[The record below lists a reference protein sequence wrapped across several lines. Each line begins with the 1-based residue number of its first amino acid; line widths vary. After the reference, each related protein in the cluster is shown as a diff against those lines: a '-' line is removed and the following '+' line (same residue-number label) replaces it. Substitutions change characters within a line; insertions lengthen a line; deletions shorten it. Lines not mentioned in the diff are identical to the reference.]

1 MAQQP
6 AANAKATKDTEIVM
20 KVSKGSEKKTVPNVV
35 GRAGRGCPECYY
47 RRRID
52 GRDGYL

>member
-1 MAQQP
+1 
-6 AANAKATKDTEIVM
+6 M

-35 GRAGRGCPECYY
+35 GQQDGDAQNATYH
-47 RRRID
+47 RRID